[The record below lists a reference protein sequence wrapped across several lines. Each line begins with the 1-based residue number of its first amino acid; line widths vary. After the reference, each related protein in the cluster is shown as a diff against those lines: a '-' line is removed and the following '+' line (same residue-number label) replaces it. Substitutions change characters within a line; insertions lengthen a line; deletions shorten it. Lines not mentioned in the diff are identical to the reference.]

1 MKYNRNDLR
10 KSGIYLIRN
19 TTNNKIYIGKA
30 KCILKRMRQHVT
42 LLNRR
47 SKDENPHLINAWHK
61 YGRNSFEYVVLEYLE
76 LDLLAERE
84 LFWITS
90 LNALDPEIGYNLR
103 LDSSTGMITS
113 DETRQKLSEAYKL
126 RKEKFPELSRKNV
139 EYVSN
144 YWRTHPEE
152 KELMRAN
159 LKKLKQKYRFLQY
172 DKQKNLIKV
181 WDTVE
186 DIISANPEYK
196 WQNIYSVCNGYK
208 PSIYGY
214 VWAKELKI

>member
-1 MKYNRNDLR
+1 MKYNRNDLG

-19 TTNNKIYIGKA
+19 TTNNKIYVGKA

-42 LLNRR
+42 LLNRK

-76 LDLLAERE
+76 IDLLAERE

-90 LNALDPEIGYNLR
+90 LNALDSEVGYNLR

-126 RKEKFPELSRKNV
+126 RKEKFPELSKQNA
-139 EYVSN
+139 EHISN
-144 YWRTHPEE
+144 YWRNNPEE
-152 KELMRAN
+152 KEVMRSK

-181 WDTVE
+181 WDTIE
-186 DIISANPEYK
+186 DIIAANPEYK
-196 WQNIYSVCNGYK
+196 WQNIYAVCNGYK